1 MNILNDKKIA
11 YLFVAPALILMLVLV
26 VLPIVSVVYISLTDW
41 QMGMPDFNFVWFDN
55 YSALSDNTDFQ
66 TTLKN
71 SFVYSIGVTLLSCFC
86 GLWIAMKIKSNMH
99 GEQFY
104 STVLFLPTVASLA
117 AASIAWQMILHPS
130 SGLLNVTLSQIGVVG
145 PNWLRDSQYAL
156 PTLMLIG
163 VWERVGFNVI
173 FYLSALH
180 SIPKDYFDAA
190 SIEGVK
196 SSFERFKIV
205 IWPAVFYM
213 TGFLIVIG
221 AIHSFQAFESIV
233 ILTQGGPQNH
243 TQTLI
248 YSIYQEGF
256 IFFRTNYAA
265 VLTVVLIFVVGSL
278 SLVQFKLSSRK
289 L

>member
-1 MNILNDKKIA
+1 MNNLADKTIA
-11 YLFVAPALILMLVLV
+11 YLFVSPALILMLLLV
-26 VLPIVSVVYISLTDW
+26 VFPIVSVVYISLTDW
-41 QMGMPDFNFVWFDN
+41 QMGMPDFHFVGLDN
-55 YSALSDNTDFQ
+55 YTALKDNTDFQ

-71 SFVYSIGVTLLSCFC
+71 SFVYSIGVTLLSCFL
-86 GLWIAMKIKSNMH
+86 GLLVAIKIKSTMH

-130 SGLLNVTLSQIGVVG
+130 SGLLNISLSKIGVAG
-145 PNWLRDSQYAL
+145 PNWLRESQYAL
-156 PTLMLIG
+156 PTLMVIG
-163 VWERVGFNVI
+163 VWERIGFNVI

-190 SIEGVK
+190 SIEGIR
-196 SSFERFKIV
+196 SSFEKFKIV

-265 VLTVVLIFVVGSL
+265 VLTVVLIVVVGAL
-278 SLVQFKLSSRK
+278 SLLQFKLSSRK
-289 L
+289 S